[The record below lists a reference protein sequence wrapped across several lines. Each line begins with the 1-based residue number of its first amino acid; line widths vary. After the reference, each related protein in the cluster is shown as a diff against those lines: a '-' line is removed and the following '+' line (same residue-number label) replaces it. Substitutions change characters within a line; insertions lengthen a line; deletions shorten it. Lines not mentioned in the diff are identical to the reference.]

1 MTLHPGA
8 RIDTYEVISLL
19 GAGGMGEVYKARDSR
34 LDREVALKVLPTSF
48 ARDAERLRRFEQEAK
63 TTGALNHPNILS
75 VFDFGLHDGAPYMAA
90 ELLEGETLRVRMEE
104 GPLPA
109 RKALELAAQVARGLA
124 AAHDKGIV
132 HRDLKPENLF
142 VTSDGRIKILDFGL
156 AKLTQP
162 DTFSGSQ
169 GNPTLPVQT
178 EPGAILGSVGYMSPE
193 QVRGAPSD
201 TRTDI
206 FAFGAILYE
215 MVTGKRAFK
224 KETAVE
230 TMSAILREEPAEIS
244 MTQLSAGPALERI
257 IRHCLEK
264 NPAERFQSARDLAF
278 QLEAVSGS
286 DTTSVFAYPALRG
299 NRLARILPWSVAL
312 VALAALGFTLL
323 RQRPAAPARPLAVAV
338 VPPAGADFSFLAAGG
353 SAASLQ
359 LSPDGKLLL
368 YAAAQGGGDPQLWL
382 REMGSLRARPLP
394 GTAGASFPFWSP
406 DSDAIAFFQ
415 EKKLKRMAFDG
426 GPPQTICEA
435 TLSRGGSWGPGGVI
449 LFAPDYQSVINKV
462 NAAGGT
468 PEPVTAFDAARKE
481 TTHRWPFF
489 LPDGKHF
496 LYFAGRYGAG
506 VDSEANSVKVGSLDG
521 KSAKFVLNSPAGAQF
536 SAGQL
541 LFFRQGGLM
550 AQPFD
555 PGRLELSGSPRRI
568 AESVD
573 FTVSYFYARFTAA
586 REGLIAYQAAAV
598 HGSQPAW
605 YDLSGKKIGELGR
618 LGAYMESRLSP
629 DGGRWAAA
637 FVDPENGSRKL
648 WIFPGAGG
656 PGNRITNEESQ
667 LDLGPVFSP
676 DGKTLVYSSF
686 RAGRFDLYLKDL
698 AGESRPLYESGDT
711 HKFPTDFSPDGKTI
725 AFQQRHL
732 SGDKA
737 ENHEDIWILP
747 AGDPAKAFPFIAT
760 AAVEMGGRFSPDGRW
775 FAYQSDETGRPEVY
789 VTSFPAHQGKWQI
802 STGGGSLPAW
812 RRDGKALFFSDAE
825 GALVTAEIRAAAGTV
840 TASPA
845 RPLFAAPPSFPIA
858 SFEVAPSG
866 DKVLIIPQDPGNRAA
881 VTLLVDWDA
890 RGSARNPGP
899 Q

>member
-1 MTLHPGA
+1 MTLHPGD
-8 RIDTYEVISLL
+8 RIGSYEIIALL
-19 GAGGMGEVYKARDSR
+19 GAGGMGEVYKAKDSR
-34 LDREVALKVLPTSF
+34 LDREVALKVLPASF
-48 ARDAERLRRFEQEAK
+48 ANDAERLRRFELEAK

-90 ELLEGETLRVRMEE
+90 ELLDGETLRVRLEE

-109 RKALELAAQVARGLA
+109 RKALELAAQIARGLA
-124 AAHDKGIV
+124 AAHEKGIV
-132 HRDLKPENLF
+132 HRDLKPENMII
-142 VTSDGRIKILDFGL
+142 TGDGRVKILDFGL

-201 TRTDI
+201 YRSDI

-244 MTQLSAGPALERI
+244 MTQLGAGPGLERI

-278 QLEAVSGS
+278 QLEAVGGS
-286 DTTSVFAYPALRG
+286 DATGTFSYPAMRK
-299 NRLARILPWSVAL
+299 RRISAWLPWVIAL
-312 VALAALGFTLL
+312 ALAAILAIVMA
-323 RQRPAAPARPLAVAV
+323 RRPPEPAPRPLTVAI
-338 VPPAGADFSFLAAGG
+338 VPPEKTDFNFITAGG

-359 LSPDGKLLL
+359 LSPDGRLLL
-368 YAAAQGGGDPQLWL
+368 FAARENGRDGQLWL
-382 REMGSLRARPLP
+382 RDMDSLKARPLP
-394 GTAGASFPFWSP
+394 GTVGASFPFWSP
-406 DSDAIAFFQ
+406 GSDAIAFFQ
-415 EKKLKRMAFDG
+415 DKKLKKMAFDG

-435 TLSRGGSWGPGGVI
+435 TMSRGGSWGPGGVI
-449 LFAPDYQSVINKV
+449 LFAPGYQTMIHRVS
-462 NAAGGT
+462 AAGGV
-468 PEPVTAFDAARKE
+468 PEPVTKFDPARKE

-489 LPDGKHF
+489 LPDGNHF

-506 VDSEANSVKVGSLDG
+506 VDSEANSIQVGSLDA
-521 KSAKFVLNSPAGAQF
+521 KPAKFLLNSPANAQF
-536 SAGQL
+536 SGGQL

-555 PGRLELSGSPRRI
+555 LKRLELTGSPRRL

-586 REGLIAYQAAAV
+586 REGLIAYQAAAM

-605 YDLSGKKIGELGR
+605 FDLAGKKISELGR

-629 DGGRWAAA
+629 DGSRWAAA

-648 WIFPGAGG
+648 WIFPGDGG

-676 DGKTLVYSSF
+676 GGTAVVYSSF
-686 RAGRFDLYLKDL
+686 RNKRFDLYLKEL

-711 HKFPTDFSPDGKTI
+711 HKFPTDFSPDGKFI

-747 AGDPAKAFPFIAT
+747 VGDPAKAYPFSAT
-760 AAVEMGGRFSPDGRW
+760 AAIEMGARFSPDGRW
-775 FAYQSDETGRPEVY
+775 LAYHSEETGRPEVY

-802 STGGGSLPAW
+802 STGGGSLPSW
-812 RRDGKALFFSDAE
+812 RRDGRALYFSD
-825 GALVTAEIRAAAGTV
+825 GAGQLVMAEIRIAGQTI
-840 TASPA
+840 TALPA
-845 RPLFAAPPSFPIA
+845 TPIFTTPPPGVIA
-858 SFEVAPSG
+858 SYEVAPSG
-866 DKVLIIPQDPGNRAA
+866 DKVLVIPEDPGNRAA
-881 VTLLVDWDA
+881 VTLLVDWEKEEKK
-890 RGSARNPGP
+890 
-899 Q
+899 